1 MAHLKKN
8 LCAFCTCGLRQ
19 TFSRQLS
26 FIFAKLDWT
35 TTTNNNNLSS
45 IFSPNCQFWF
55 HNFVTVEAAAA
66 AAEEEEGG
74 GGGGGKAIK
83 VKYNLIAF

>member
-66 AAEEEEGG
+66 AEEEEGRG
-74 GGGGGKAIK
+74 EGGKQSK
-83 VKYNLIAF
+83 